1 MKRGQ
6 NKEFKIGG
14 IRNLMKT
21 NYSVPT
27 DLIDLTALVDSKL
40 TMSENWYRIKPKV
53 LLLCTKQNKINWD

>member
-6 NKEFKIGG
+6 NKEFKVGG
-14 IRNLMKT
+14 IKNLMKT

-27 DLIDLTALVDSKL
+27 DLIDLHSLVDSKL

>member
-14 IRNLMKT
+14 IKNLMKT
-21 NYSVPT
+21 NYNVPT

-40 TMSENWYRIKPKV
+40 TMAENWYIIKPKV
-53 LLLCTKQNKINWD
+53 LLLCRKQNKINWD